1 MLVQDSLPRTRFDLG
16 SQEVRVS
23 HCFIQRKQPCF
34 SGRASLERK
43 RSTNAPVLEAK
54 SVLSAFSA
62 RRTMS

>member
-34 SGRASLERK
+34 SGRASLELA
-43 RSTNAPVLEAK
+43 APALVQFNK
-54 SVLSAFSA
+54 PMNT
-62 RRTMS
+62 RGM